1 MWAPPGSTE
10 GVRGASGH
18 QHEAPGSRTG
28 DLAVQLEFRLALQH
42 PERRLPWRRSGE
54 GREDAPGCLTHIV
67 QDILAGFFIITECQY
82 GFGDLIRLSVP
93 SLPDPAI
100 GTVEDVTL
108 RVTTVR
114 NADGEV
120 VITPT
125 ARSPR

>member
-1 MWAPPGSTE
+1 VTSPFSSNSASPSSTQNAGSH
-10 GVRGASGH
+10 GGA
-18 QHEAPGSRTG
+18 A
-28 DLAVQLEFRLALQH
+28 
-42 PERRLPWRRSGE
+42 GE
-54 GREDAPGCLTHIV
+54 GRDDAPGCLTHIV